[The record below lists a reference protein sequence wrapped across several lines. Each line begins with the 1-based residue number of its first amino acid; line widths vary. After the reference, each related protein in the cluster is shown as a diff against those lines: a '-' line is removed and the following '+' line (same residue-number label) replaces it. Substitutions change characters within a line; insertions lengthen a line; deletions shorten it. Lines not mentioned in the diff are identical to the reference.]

1 MYNPWLLMMLRS
13 DEVRMLLHGLPQRLM
28 ECTRALRLG
37 ADFDIRTA
45 QPPGGRAL
53 QRYLLHA
60 VWDTGQGPPRV
71 DGGEDDDGEQG
82 DGQVGRAVKALRV
95 ISAVY
100 TTDSWV
106 GGSTDDD
113 SPNNPW
119 KKYEVKKCC
128 CSENNIIYV
137 VVCLNRLVKEAI

>member
-1 MYNPWLLMMLRS
+1 
-13 DEVRMLLHGLPQRLM
+13 MLLHGLPQRLM

-45 QPPGGRAL
+45 KPPGGRAL

-60 VWDTGQGPPRV
+60 MWDTGQGPAWISE
-71 DGGEDDDGEQG
+71 EDENDQNVEGHA
-82 DGQVGRAVKALRV
+82 GRALKALRV

-113 SPNNPW
+113 APDNPW
-119 KKYEVKKCC
+119 KKYEV
-128 CSENNIIYV
+128 
-137 VVCLNRLVKEAI
+137 